1 MNLKQRLV
9 AVPYLLFTIVCFTG
23 YAQPSKLIRYS
34 DKHLQYMG
42 RIKMNADNAELYY
55 SGSSV
60 KISFTGSYIKAV
72 LKDEKANNFFEV
84 IVDGNGVKKIKPDTN
99 KTTYTLV
106 NNLTW
111 GKHTIELSKITEY
124 DRGKT
129 LFYDFQIDGSKM
141 YKLKKPERRMEFYGN
156 SITCGFGVEDSV
168 ADSGASLYENNFLSY
183 ASLTA
188 RHYNA
193 QYHCICKSGMGFMV
207 SFSRW
212 TMPEIYNRLN
222 PADSLSEWNFSKYKP
237 HIVVVDI
244 GENDAAIVTRLDNPQ
259 FIRVFGKTPPTKEFI
274 INAYVD
280 FIKTLRQKYPNA
292 YIICSLGS
300 MGVVK
305 ENSPYPGYVTKAVEI
320 TGDKKVA
327 SFFFKYKG
335 SAGHPKVKDH
345 RMMADDLIAFIDR
358 TIKW

>member
-1 MNLKQRLV
+1 MRYLSALVICASLSFVYATASSQQR
-9 AVPYLLFTIVCFTG
+9 PINHNN
-23 YAQPSKLIRYS
+23 
-34 DKHLQYMG
+34 KHLQYMG
-42 RIKMNADNAELYY
+42 RIKMNADNAELYW

-60 KISFTGSYIKAV
+60 KLTFTGTSVSAV
-72 LKDEKANNFFEV
+72 LKDEKANNYYQV
-84 IVDGNGVKKIKPDTN
+84 IVDDIGTSKFKTDTN
-99 KTTYTLV
+99 KTTYPLV
-106 NNLTW
+106 SNLPW

-129 LFYDFQIDGSKM
+129 LFYAFQVEGGKL
-141 YKLKKPERRMEFYGN
+141 YKPFKPKRRMEFYGN

-168 ADSGASLYENNFLSY
+168 TDSGASLYENNFLSY

-193 QYHCICKSGMGFMV
+193 QYHCICKSGMGLMV

-237 HIVVVDI
+237 NIVVVDL

-259 FIRVFGKTPPTKEFI
+259 FKRVFGNTPPTKEYI
-274 INAYVD
+274 INAYTQ
-280 FIKTLRQKYPNA
+280 FIQTLRTTYPDA
-292 YIICSLGS
+292 YIICTLGS

-305 ENSPYPGYVTKAVEI
+305 EGSLWPGYVTKAVEKCN
-320 TGDKKVA
+320 DKKVYP
-327 SFFFKYKG
+327 FFFRYKG
-335 SAGHPKVKDH
+335 SPGHPKIKDH
-345 RMMADDLIAFIDR
+345 KIMADDLTAFIDK
-358 TIKW
+358 TIRW